1 MAEMHAGLKLSL
13 PQLSSFADLRAI
25 LSLLWRR
32 ALHRHHGCSKHGAA
46 WGGCRTCDLLLLMEQ
61 FHAKTLIDS
70 LALRYVVFGGFSAL
84 PPPPLIPD
92 ITPLHAFPSP
102 LPTQLL
108 C

>member
-1 MAEMHAGLKLSL
+1 MAEMHGGLKLSL
-13 PQLSSFADLRAI
+13 PQLSYFADLRAN

-32 ALHRHHGCSKHGAA
+32 ALHQHYGCSEHGAA

-61 FHAKTLIDS
+61 FHAKTQIDS
-70 LALRYVVFGGFSAL
+70 LALRCVVFGGFSAL

-92 ITPLHAFPSP
+92 ITPLRAFPSP